1 MLSFRK
7 YFLFR
12 RISKYIRKNLTAEPS
27 HSAAPLS
34 RDFLDIMKLNED
46 IPEDEFC
53 EAYNEDCEGCPYCCP
68 CCGECLKEQMTGE
81 EDEDE

>member
-1 MLSFRK
+1 MERDEFELIPVPSEALMEIGLIPGVTAEAFVDG
-7 YFLFR
+7 R
-12 RISKYIRKNLTAEPS
+12 RINIQKA
-27 HSAAPLS
+27 
-34 RDFLDIMKLNED
+34 
-46 IPEDEFC
+46 PEDEFC

>member
-1 MLSFRK
+1 MERYEFELIPVPSEALMEIGLIPGVAAEAFVDG
-7 YFLFR
+7 R
-12 RISKYIRKNLTAEPS
+12 RIIIQKA
-27 HSAAPLS
+27 
-34 RDFLDIMKLNED
+34 
-46 IPEDEFC
+46 PEDEFC